1 MLFCKNLE
9 GIRSRRCGGI
19 LTTMP
24 DKSPSS
30 KSAAAGGS
38 GTQEVQETA
47 AISTAAPGKIYPI
60 VKYGD
65 PILEKST
72 GRVMKF
78 DADLEQL
85 AEDMFAS
92 MYAAQGVGLAAPQI
106 GLSIRLA
113 VVDVTG
119 GKNAEAKIVFVNPE
133 VIHAE
138 GEKREEEGC
147 LSIPGFRGYV
157 VRPQFVTV
165 RAQNAKGETFDIRGE
180 ELLARA
186 FCHEI
191 DHLNGILFIQH
202 LSMLK
207 RDLIK
212 RKIKKL
218 KKQGEW

>member
-1 MLFCKNLE
+1 
-9 GIRSRRCGGI
+9 
-19 LTTMP
+19 MP
-24 DKSPSS
+24 NKLPSS
-30 KSAAAGGS
+30 EAVAV
-38 GTQEVQETA
+38 TPEVV
-47 AISTAAPGKIYPI
+47 APARKIYDV

-65 PILEKST
+65 PVLEKPGAT
-72 GRVMKF
+72 ITKF
-78 DADLEQL
+78 DAALEEL
-85 AEDMFAS
+85 AEDMFAT

-106 GLSIRLA
+106 GKGIRIA

-119 GKNAEAKIVFVNPE
+119 GKNPEAKIVLVNPQI
-133 VIHAE
+133 IHAE

-165 RAQNAKGETFDIRGE
+165 KAQNAKGETFEIRGE
-180 ELLARA
+180 DLLARA

-191 DHLNGILFIQH
+191 DHLNGVLFLAH

-207 RDLIK
+207 RDLIR

-218 KKQGEW
+218 RKQGEW